1 MSEQVTKS
9 APGKSVPGKVAL
21 VTGASRGIGRAIAMQ
36 LAADGYAVAVNYC
49 SSDEKAIAVCADI
62 CEKGGLAKPFKADV
76 ADAQQVEA
84 MFEQINAQLG
94 PVAVLVNNAGVLQDN
109 YLMMMS
115 ENQWDKVI
123 DTNLKG
129 TFLVAQIAVKN
140 MIRARA
146 GHIVN
151 MVSISGLVGTEG
163 QANYAAS
170 KGGVIAMTRSMAREL
185 GRYNIQ
191 VNAIAPGF
199 ISTEMIGE
207 MNEKQ
212 LDEHKKRIPLKRIGE
227 PEEVGHLVSFVVS
240 DKNRYMTGQ
249 TLVLDGGLS
258 V

>member
-1 MSEQVTKS
+1 MSEQTAK
-9 APGKSVPGKVAL
+9 KVAL

-36 LAADGYAVAVNYC
+36 LAEDGYAVAVNYC
-49 SSDEKAIAVCADI
+49 SNVEKANAVCADI
-62 CEKGGLAKPFKADV
+62 YERGGVAKPFKADV

-84 MFEQINAQLG
+84 MFEQISEQLG
-94 PVAVLVNNAGVLQDN
+94 PVSVLVNNAGVLQDN

-115 ENQWDKVI
+115 ESQWDKVI

-129 TFLVAQIAVKN
+129 TFLVAQIAIKN

-146 GHIVN
+146 GHIIN

-227 PEEVGHLVSFVVS
+227 PEEVGHLVSFIVS

-249 TLVLDGGLS
+249 TIVVDGGLS